1 MSYEFSIA
9 NHVGGRA
16 SQNVLARRSWPQ
28 YWNIDATL
36 LYAAFAE
43 WNTCFFVRPP
53 TETAGLGKRTDPRL
67 RESPPAVGASSRNLG
82 PTPVVLYCL
91 TAVLPSEMDEG
102 MTDRLPDR
110 LPGTDFEGDTREQ
123 RVYIS
128 RAEDK
133 RSMDGS

>member
-1 MSYEFSIA
+1 MLEGERAKTSSLVGRGRNIGISMQLYFMRHSRNGTLAFSSA
-9 NHVGGRA
+9 
-16 SQNVLARRSWPQ
+16 L
-28 YWNIDATL
+28 
-36 LYAAFAE
+36 
-43 WNTCFFVRPP
+43 RP
-53 TETAGLGKRTDPRL
+53 TTGLGKRADPRL